1 MLQQKRNYLFIAAI
15 GGLILV
21 IVFVISGTAG
31 RNAILNET
39 GETRRVV
46 EAALLQF
53 LPETAASAD
62 DPALVT
68 AADNLSNTPYVTRL
82 WVVDNAGKIV
92 YHHNGPGKVGDE
104 VRELSGRDGRSLV
117 AALSSDVFSGPQA
130 LQIYTAEA
138 LMVEG
143 EHNDVFRPLIKPV
156 PNADGRMVAM
166 IGLSYDVSS
175 GLSTPPSAGW
185 IAQMLLLLLGLAV
198 YWLALPLWTYLDAR
212 ARGEPAIF
220 WALFVVV
227 SNLVGLFAYLI
238 VVNRKLTVNS

>member
-1 MLQQKRNYLFIAAI
+1 MFKQKRNYLFIAAI
-15 GGLILV
+15 AGLMLV
-21 IVFVISGTAG
+21 IALVIAGTAG
-31 RNAILNET
+31 RNAMLNET

-46 EAALLQF
+46 EAALMQF
-53 LPETAASAD
+53 LPETAASTD
-62 DPALVT
+62 DPALVA
-68 AADNLSNTPYVTRL
+68 AADKLANTQYVTRL
-82 WVVDNAGKIV
+82 WVVDSAGKIV

-117 AALSSDVFSGPQA
+117 ASLSSDVFSGPQA

-143 EHNDVFRPLIKPV
+143 EHNDVFRPLVKPV
-156 PNADGRMVAM
+156 SNADGRMVAM

-185 IAQMLLLLLGLAV
+185 VAQMLLLLLGLAV

-212 ARGEPAIF
+212 ARGEPATL
-220 WALFVVV
+220 WGLFVLV
-227 SNLVGLFAYLI
+227 SNLVGLIAYLI
-238 VVNRKLTVNS
+238 VENRK